1 MEMKRKIKNKNKAS
15 LLSLTLILAVS
26 PVVSIPGTVQLPTA
40 LQSREV
46 HEKVWCT
53 IQMSRL

>member
-15 LLSLTLILAVS
+15 SLSLTLILAVS

-46 HEKVWCT
+46 HEKV
-53 IQMSRL
+53 